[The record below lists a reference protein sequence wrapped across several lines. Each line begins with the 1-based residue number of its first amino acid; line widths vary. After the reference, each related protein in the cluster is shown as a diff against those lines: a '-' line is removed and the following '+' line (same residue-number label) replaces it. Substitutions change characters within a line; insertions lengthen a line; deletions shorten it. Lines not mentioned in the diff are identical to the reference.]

1 MADNVI
7 VKPGVSGQSVKFNA
21 KEVDCETLANEVA
34 LLSLGDWEGLKVKV
48 NCGQYSKQIKEFE
61 NDWVDYL
68 PRTDKINN
76 RKALSLLNLPGK
88 THQDNPSLAQA
99 CVEADRYVN
108 EAEFNI
114 PTKVYQKLECLHP
127 LLNLF
132 PTLGRTFLVKCGE
145 GAYFHPHRDHP
156 TMPRDSFRIAVFLQ
170 DCEPMNYDWI
180 HDNKKMMI
188 EHGRPYYVNT
198 KRVHRTMSWAKN
210 STHLIINVPFTSE
223 NVSALIANLQHAH

>member
-1 MADNVI
+1 MTDNVI

-88 THQDNPSLAQA
+88 TH
-99 CVEADRYVN
+99 
-108 EAEFNI
+108 
-114 PTKVYQKLECLHP
+114 
-127 LLNLF
+127 
-132 PTLGRTFLVKCGE
+132 
-145 GAYFHPHRDHP
+145 
-156 TMPRDSFRIAVFLQ
+156 
-170 DCEPMNYDWI
+170 
-180 HDNKKMMI
+180 
-188 EHGRPYYVNT
+188 
-198 KRVHRTMSWAKN
+198 
-210 STHLIINVPFTSE
+210 
-223 NVSALIANLQHAH
+223 

>member
-108 EAEFNI
+108 EAEFNV
-114 PTKVYQKLECLHP
+114 PTKVYNKLECLHP
-127 LLNLF
+127 LLNIF

-145 GAYFHPHRDHP
+145 GAYFHPHRDQQVFDLANVQNMRLPSKSNDHLFGMGIV
-156 TMPRDSFRIAVFLQ
+156 TDSWLPQQGLCMA
-170 DCEPMNYDWI
+170 
-180 HDNKKMMI
+180 
-188 EHGRPYYVNT
+188 
-198 KRVHRTMSWAKN
+198 
-210 STHLIINVPFTSE
+210 
-223 NVSALIANLQHAH
+223 